1 VKVQRK
7 IENWVRGLVDGAI
20 HFISPIFDAR
30 TNLAAVNKEKFICL
44 TMQWTKCKLK
54 MVRGDFRF
62 HRHNEGMPCST
73 VEKKDS
79 PYIDVGVKS
88 GNQRFAR
95 IASDSRE

>member
-54 MVRGDFRF
+54 MAIREKDEWMVRGDFRF

-79 PYIDVGVKS
+79 PYIDI
-88 GNQRFAR
+88 N
-95 IASDSRE
+95 